1 MASPRDA
8 VISGIGLVSSLGEG
22 VEAHLEA
29 LEGGHHRVDASTFA
43 PYPVHP
49 AVPLNW
55 DLQIAKKAYQR
66 QMGAWQKLG
75 VYAAGVAP
83 TYHGP
88 TGDKEQPPRT
98 GTFRASGG
106 GER

>member
-1 MASPRDA
+1 MASPRDV

-29 LEGGHHRVDASTFA
+29 LEGGHHQVDASTFA

-55 DLQIAKKAYQR
+55 DLQIARKADQR

-75 VYAAGVAP
+75 VYAAGLARP
-83 TYHGP
+83 HARP
-88 TGDKEQPPRT
+88 KEEEEGARRE
-98 GTFRASGG
+98 G
-106 GER
+106 